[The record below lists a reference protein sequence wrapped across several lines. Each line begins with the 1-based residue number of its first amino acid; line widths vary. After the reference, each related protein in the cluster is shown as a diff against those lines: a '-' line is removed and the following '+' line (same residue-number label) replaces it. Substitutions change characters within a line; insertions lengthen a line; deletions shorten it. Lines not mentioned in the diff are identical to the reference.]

1 MLLHNMFN
9 CKKRSIRHVK
19 TIRPLV
25 GFYKNAGILCLL
37 FTMLLATPLVGQ
49 QVREGNKTVPV
60 AAIVYKDT
68 LGSIVVDS
76 LDHNLGLIPP
86 LDHNNTR
93 VVKHFKYIGSDSVFI
108 TRTWTSDPHFICQF
122 PKERLIPQ
130 VDYTLTICF
139 AHRGRQGIMH
149 KTMGFDLSDGT
160 RIVLQFKGFN
170 QPAPAE

>member
-1 MLLHNMFN
+1 MIHSV
-9 CKKRSIRHVK
+9 KRFAN
-19 TIRPLV
+19 PL
-25 GFYKNAGILCLL
+25 KIAALL
-37 FTMLLATPLVGQ
+37 FWVAIL
-49 QVREGNKTVPV
+49 PV
-60 AAIVYKDT
+60 ASLYGQPAGMGTTANDAASMRYRDT
-68 LGSIVVDS
+68 LGFIVMDS
-76 LDHNLGLIPP
+76 FLHNFGNIAPV
-86 LDHNNTR
+86 DHNNTR

-122 PKERLIPQ
+122 SKERLIPQ

-160 RIVLQFKGFN
+160 RIVLQFKGYN